1 MGSVRCS
8 FAHSTVA
15 FPHIAAFARCPESL
29 GYPPLGP
36 SLVHH
41 HHQLLSNASIN
52 IMAPIK
58 GDVAIFWDLSMTTAM
73 NDDIGEGLNRIVK
86 LSAEYGPIK
95 HKTAYL
101 SPPWPKDED
110 VLTERL
116 NTLDVNLILRRIV
129 ILVMK
134 GKTLVKVQEPDSYW
148 PLKVAPKK
156 RGSKGTKKKGAASKK
171 PKDLKRKKAKQADAK
186 EKKSSSK
193 GKKKNADPKK
203 ANSQETKKQR
213 KKDAQETKSQKKKK
227 STGLKKST
235 SKGKKANFQPKKAQK
250 GSRQP
255 VRRSARL
262 SAKVKAA
269 T

>member
-1 MGSVRCS
+1 
-8 FAHSTVA
+8 
-15 FPHIAAFARCPESL
+15 
-29 GYPPLGP
+29 
-36 SLVHH
+36 
-41 HHQLLSNASIN
+41 
-52 IMAPIK
+52 MAPIK

-101 SPPWPKDED
+101 SPPWPKDEG

-116 NTLDVNLILRRIV
+116 NTLDVNVKRCPKNGTKSTIGHTLVVDIAFHCSLDFPETKTVVFVTGDRDFTHLGQVLRRGGKRIV

-134 GKTLVKVQEPDSYW
+134 GKTLVKVQKPDSYW
-148 PLKVAPKK
+148 PLKVALKE

-171 PKDLKRKKAKQADAK
+171 SKALRGTKAKKADAK
-186 EKKSSSK
+186 EKKSGSM
-193 GKKKNADPKK
+193 GKKKNADPKE

-213 KKDAQETKSQKKKK
+213 KKNAQETKSQKKRK
-227 STGLKKST
+227 STGSKKST

-255 VRRSARL
+255 VRKSARL

-269 T
+269 V